1 MLLTFSTT
9 NQTIINGSETFN
21 NFNVPRAFLSKGY
34 IEVEIE
40 APIVTQ
46 EVNFITSNPSNGF
59 Y

>member
-1 MLLTFSTT
+1 MVLKLFIIQCST
-9 NQTIINGSETFN
+9 S
-21 NFNVPRAFLSKGY
+21 FLSKGY

-46 EVNFITSNPSNGF
+46 DVNFITSNPLNGF